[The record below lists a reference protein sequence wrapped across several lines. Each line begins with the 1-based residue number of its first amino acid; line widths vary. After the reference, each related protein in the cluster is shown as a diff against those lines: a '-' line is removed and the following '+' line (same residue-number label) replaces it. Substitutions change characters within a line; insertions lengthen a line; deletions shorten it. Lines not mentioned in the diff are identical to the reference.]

1 MLKIKVIFTR
11 ATNAPEKLANSPSFK
26 SFCVEEH
33 YIRVNVV
40 GVATLHKI
48 FTRLLRNAILDVTVA
63 QYAKEKIR

>member
-11 ATNAPEKLANSPSFK
+11 ASREKLANSPSFK

-33 YIRVNVV
+33 YIRVNVA

-48 FTRLLRNAILDVTVA
+48 FARLPRNAILDVTVA